1 MEFAAQQ
8 WADGEDIFAADGERG
23 RSQRETVELIQAA
36 RKQLKKQKTLKLSRQ
51 AAGARRHCNSRS
63 FR

>member
-8 WADGEDIFAADGERG
+8 WADGEDIFAADGGRG
-23 RSQRETVELIQAA
+23 PSHSQQLELIQAA

-51 AAGARRHCNSRS
+51 VV
-63 FR
+63 